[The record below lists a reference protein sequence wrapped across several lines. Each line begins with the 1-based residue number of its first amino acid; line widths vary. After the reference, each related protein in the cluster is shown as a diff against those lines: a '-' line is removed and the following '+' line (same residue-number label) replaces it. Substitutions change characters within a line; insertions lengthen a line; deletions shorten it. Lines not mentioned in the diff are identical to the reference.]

1 MERILKIS
9 LFALAAMAFSL
20 SVNAQDFD
28 SNIDY
33 STPAIVPNNYNSN
46 YNTGVNPTV
55 INSNKYEAPQSQPY
69 NLNPTNQYG
78 QPTNRTQTITPSS
91 IQPVPYYDNM
101 GNVIPQNG
109 NSVGGGHTLPVP

>member
-1 MERILKIS
+1 
-9 LFALAAMAFSL
+9 MAFSL

-28 SNIDY
+28 ISNDY
-33 STPAIVPNNYNSN
+33 STPAIVPNNYN
-46 YNTGVNPTV
+46 TGVNPTV
-55 INSNKYEAPQSQPY
+55 INGTKYEAPQSQPY

-78 QPTNRTQTITPSS
+78 QPTNQTQIITPSS

-109 NSVGGGHTLPVP
+109 NSVGGGPTLPVP